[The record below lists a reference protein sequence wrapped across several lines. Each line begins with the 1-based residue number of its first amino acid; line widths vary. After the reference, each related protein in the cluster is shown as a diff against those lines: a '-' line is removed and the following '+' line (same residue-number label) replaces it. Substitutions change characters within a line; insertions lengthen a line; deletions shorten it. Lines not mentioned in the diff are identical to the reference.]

1 MGPGTPGPSVRF
13 EEDTGMKLNTNAK
26 LILGGVLLAAG
37 GCYSGAPGGADTD
50 EGSSDTDNEAGT
62 EGGESGNDTEGG
74 EGESGESGSDDDT
87 NGSGPGDPPDP
98 PDGCLPGSI
107 GCECLN
113 DECAGLSTCIDDVC
127 TPAPPVPEVDGP
139 NAALAG
145 VAITLDGAINVPDEL
160 DGVSVFESLLWAQI
174 AGPDAV
180 LEFESDNEAIAWLPA
195 GAADNTELTFR
206 LTASLGG
213 VDESGE
219 YTIGIM
225 PASPVEVF
233 DKMTYVSD
241 FGATLVGRGSG
252 NTWLSTDLGVVAQIG
267 DEGLL
272 YEEDMTSRVTQITGY
287 GDNRVLFLQPD
298 LGRVMLFN
306 GNNNTYSE
314 FLSTLTSGDPLGTVS
329 SMAADPDGNIYF
341 GCDDGRVV
349 LYDDPDE
356 AEPAITLDRFMLDQ
370 VPTAMAIGQY
380 PVSPDID
387 DGDEGIMLYYGTTTG
402 DVWQVALTGA
412 EVGDGPEV
420 DVPSQ
425 YVSLPGTGAVTGIR
439 VDSNRNMWV
448 GKGDTLY
455 LIRRAA
461 GENPSVVREISAPA
475 GLAGFAGLHSP
486 DSDQL
491 RWLDPTSG
499 RVTNLQTYDE

>member
-1 MGPGTPGPSVRF
+1 M
-13 EEDTGMKLNTNAK
+13 MLNNSK
-26 LILGGVLLAAG
+26 LILGAALLVAS
-37 GCYSGAPGGADTD
+37 GCYSGAPDGAATD
-50 EGSSDTDNEAGT
+50 GASSETDGEAGGS
-62 EGGESGNDTEGG
+62 EGGEAGADTEGG
-74 EGESGESGSDDDT
+74 EGESGESGGGDDT

-127 TPAPPVPEVDGP
+127 TPAPPVPEVEGP
-139 NAALAG
+139 NAAIAG

-160 DGVSVFESLLWAQI
+160 DGVSVFESLLWAQVS
-174 AGPDAV
+174 GPDAV
-180 LEFESDNEAIAWLPA
+180 LEFESDNEAIAWLPPN
-195 GAADNTELTFR
+195 AANDSELTFR

-219 YTIGIM
+219 YTIGIL
-225 PASPVEVF
+225 PASPIEVFEKNVEVAA
-233 DKMTYVSD
+233 

-252 NTWLSTDLGVVAQIG
+252 STWISTGLGVVAQIG

-272 YEEDMTSRVTQITGY
+272 YQEDMTSRVTQIQGY

-314 FLSTLTSGDPLGTVS
+314 FLSLLTSGDPLGPVS

-356 AEPAITLDRFMLDQ
+356 AEPAITLDRFMLAQ
-370 VPTAMAIGQY
+370 VPTVMAIGQY

-387 DGDEGIMLYYGTTTG
+387 DGDEGIMLYYGTSTG

-412 EVGDGPEV
+412 EVGNGPEV

-425 YVSLPGTGAVTGIR
+425 YVSLPGTGPVTGIR

-455 LIRRAA
+455 LIRRPFDAD
-461 GENPSVVREISAPA
+461 PSVVRDISAPA
-475 GLAGFAGLHSP
+475 GLGGFAGLHSP

-491 RWLDPTSG
+491 RWLDPTTG

>member
-1 MGPGTPGPSVRF
+1 
-13 EEDTGMKLNTNAK
+13 MKLNHAK
-26 LILGGVLLAAG
+26 LILGTALLAAG

-50 EGSSDTDNEAGT
+50 GASSETDDGAGT
-62 EGGESGNDTEGG
+62 EGGEGGEDTEGG
-74 EGESGESGSDDDT
+74 EGESGESGNGDDT
-87 NGSGPGDPPDP
+87 NGNGPGDPPDP

-113 DECAGLSTCIDDVC
+113 DECAGLSTCIDEVC
-127 TPAPPVPEVDGP
+127 TPAPPVPEVEGP

-160 DGVSVFESLLWAQI
+160 DGVSVFESLLWAQV
-174 AGPDAV
+174 AGPDAI
-180 LEFESDNEAIAWLPA
+180 LEFESENEAIAWLPA
-195 GAADNTELTFR
+195 NAGDDTEFTFR

-219 YTIGIM
+219 YTLSIL
-225 PASPVEVF
+225 PAAPVEVF
-233 DKMTYVSD
+233 DKNVEVAAY
-241 FGATLVGRGSG
+241 GATLVGRGSG
-252 NTWLSTDLGVVAQIG
+252 DTWLSTDLGVVAQIEDKG
-267 DEGLL
+267 IMFQ
-272 YEEDMTSRVTQITGY
+272 EDMGSRVTQISGY

-314 FLSTLTSGDPLGTVS
+314 FLSLLTSGDPLGPVS
-329 SMAADPDGNIYF
+329 SMAVDPDGNIYF

-356 AEPAITLDRFMLDQ
+356 AEPAITLDRFALEQ
-370 VPTAMAIGQY
+370 VPTVMAIGQY

-387 DGDEGIMLYYGTTTG
+387 DEDEGITLYYGTAGG
-402 DVWQVALTGA
+402 DVWQVLLTGA

-425 YVSLPGTGAVTGIR
+425 YVSLPGTGPVTGLR

-455 LIRRAA
+455 LIRRPFD
-461 GENPSVVREISAPA
+461 GNPSVTREISAPT
-475 GLAGFAGLHSP
+475 GLGGFAGLHSP

-491 RWLDPTSG
+491 RWLDPTTG